1 MIYADSNATYP
12 VDPSHYDE
20 VASLLKRMDGNPSS
34 IHANGRNAKV
44 AMEDARSQV
53 ATMVGCRPSELI
65 WTSGA
70 TEANNMVIQGL
81 IARDGNS
88 RLKSD
93 PRPHLIVSAVEHKAV
108 LDTAILLAERG
119 LCDLDLAAV
128 KSSGDL
134 DVDHLLSL
142 IKPHTAL
149 VCLMHANNE
158 IGTVYPVAQLAR
170 LIKDRAPRAHVHV
183 DAVQMLGKADITWY
197 GASSIDSASFS
208 AHKIGGYKGIG
219 ALYLKSGRKLS
230 LFMAGGGQ
238 ERGRRPG
245 TENIPGIIS
254 FGLRCAQIRGQESHL
269 AASMAAAREALIKGL
284 KTVPGLV
291 IHGYGAEMLPN
302 TVHFHVDGVPGDD
315 LLLNLDLSGIQAG
328 NGSAC
333 STGVARPS
341 HVVLA
346 LGYSEWVALNS
357 VRISFSANNT
367 RQDVQAILDVIH
379 QVKSRLISAT

>member
-1 MIYADSNATYP
+1 
-12 VDPSHYDE
+12 
-20 VASLLKRMDGNPSS
+20 MDGNPSS
-34 IHANGRNAKV
+34 IHASGRNAKV

-53 ATMVGCRPSELI
+53 AAMVGCRSSELI

-81 IARDGNS
+81 VARDGIS
-88 RLKSD
+88 RTKSD
-93 PRPHLIVSAVEHKAV
+93 PRPHVIVSAVEHKAV

-119 LCDLDLAAV
+119 LCDLDLASV

-142 IKPHTAL
+142 VKPHTAL
-149 VCLMHANNE
+149 ICVMHANNE

-170 LIKDRAPRAHVHV
+170 LIKDRAPGAHVHV
-183 DAVQMLGKADITWY
+183 DAVQMLGKADLTWY
-197 GASSIDSASFS
+197 GASAIDSASFS

-254 FGLRCAQIRGQESHL
+254 FGLRCAQVRGKESHL

-284 KTVPGLV
+284 KTVPGVV
-291 IHGYGAEMLPN
+291 IHWHGAEMLPN

-315 LLLNLDLSGIQAG
+315 LLLNMDLSGIQAG

-357 VRISFSANNT
+357 VRISFSAKST
-367 RQDVQAILDVIH
+367 LQDVQAILDVIH
-379 QVKSRLISAT
+379 QVKNRLKSTP

>member
-34 IHANGRNAKV
+34 IHASGRNAKV

-53 ATMVGCRPSELI
+53 AAMVGCRPSELI

-70 TEANNMVIQGL
+70 TEANNMLIQGL
-81 IARDGNS
+81 IARDGTS

-93 PRPHLIVSAVEHKAV
+93 PKPHMIVSAVEHKAV
-108 LDTAILLAERG
+108 LDTATLLAERG
-119 LCDLDLAAV
+119 LCDLDLAPV

-170 LIKDRAPRAHVHV
+170 LIKDRAPRVHVHV
-183 DAVQMLGKADITWY
+183 DAVQMLGKADLTWY
-197 GASSIDSASFS
+197 GASAIDSASFS

-254 FGLRCAQIRGQESHL
+254 FGVRCTQIRGQESHL
-269 AASMAAAREALIKGL
+269 AASMAAAREALLEGL

-291 IHGYGAEMLPN
+291 IHGQGAETLPN
-302 TVHFHVDGVPGDD
+302 TVHFHLDGVPGDD
-315 LLLNLDLSGIQAG
+315 LLLNMDLSGIQAG

-357 VRISFSANNT
+357 VRISFSAKST
-367 RQDVQAILDVIH
+367 CQDAQAILDVIH